1 MAVYLDFDNIVI
13 SRYDQVHGRNSF
25 QKDKARGLDDDKLTT
40 ATVDLGAII
49 DFASSFGT
57 LVLTRAYADWSADL
71 NANYQGQLVG
81 RAVDLVQLFPAA
93 AYGKNGADIRLAVD
107 AVEDMFRLPD
117 LTHVVIVGGDS
128 DYIALAQRCK
138 RLGRYVV
145 GIGVAGASSRS
156 LASACDEFVTY
167 DALPGIPTVAPAP
180 AKKATKRT
188 KSKEPDDEPEPADT
202 QAAATGLLER
212 ALRIGHEKDDADWLH
227 NSAVKA
233 QMKRMDPSFSE
244 KSLGFRSFSDFLRSR
259 SDVADLDESSTT
271 RMVRLHQRG
280 SKPRSD
286 PDVRASGEVPD
297 RVSTY
302 AEAMTERL
310 YFRQL
315 LSGRDF
321 AQSDMIAQQMRNFSY
336 LIGDRETGD
345 TVVVDPAYAAN
356 DLVDILESD
365 GMKLSG
371 VLVTH
376 HHPDHVGG
384 SMMGFELK
392 GLAELLER
400 QSVPVHVN
408 SLEAEWVSRVT
419 GIARSDLTAHEHG
432 DKVNVGDVEIELLH
446 TPGHTPGSQCFLLD
460 GRLVAGDTLFLE
472 GCGRTDFPGGDVDDM
487 FRSLQQLAAAVRRP
501 DGVSRA
507 TGTRWSP
514 ARRCRT
520 CGAPTTCTGRAIWIS
535 GEC

>member
-1 MAVYLDFDNIVI
+1 MPESVIAGDSPRVAVYLDFDNIVI

-25 QKDKARGLDDDKLTT
+25 QKDKARGLDDEKLTK

-71 NANYQGQLVG
+71 NSKYQGQLVG

-180 AKKATKRT
+180 VKKATRRA
-188 KSKEPDDEPEPADT
+188 KSKEPDDEAEPEPADA

-271 RMVRLHQRG
+271 RMVRLHRTSAVLATAGRSESRGTVRRG
-280 SKPRSD
+280 S
-286 PDVRASGEVPD
+286 RA
-297 RVSTY
+297 
-302 AEAMTERL
+302 
-310 YFRQL
+310 
-315 LSGRDF
+315 
-321 AQSDMIAQQMRNFSY
+321 
-336 LIGDRETGD
+336 
-345 TVVVDPAYAAN
+345 
-356 DLVDILESD
+356 
-365 GMKLSG
+365 
-371 VLVTH
+371 
-376 HHPDHVGG
+376 
-384 SMMGFELK
+384 
-392 GLAELLER
+392 
-400 QSVPVHVN
+400 
-408 SLEAEWVSRVT
+408 
-419 GIARSDLTAHEHG
+419 
-432 DKVNVGDVEIELLH
+432 
-446 TPGHTPGSQCFLLD
+446 
-460 GRLVAGDTLFLE
+460 
-472 GCGRTDFPGGDVDDM
+472 
-487 FRSLQQLAAAVRRP
+487 
-501 DGVSRA
+501 
-507 TGTRWSP
+507 
-514 ARRCRT
+514 
-520 CGAPTTCTGRAIWIS
+520 
-535 GEC
+535 